1 MMKPILAV
9 FIFCIILFIYLH
21 IQFHLKTSDDLE
33 IYEIGQTSKE
43 KLEEILDLRQPVLF
57 YFDSKN
63 IESYTNKTYISK
75 NYDSF
80 DVKIRNIYD
89 SSNNNNSNS
98 NNSNNN
104 QDNTDLYVP
113 LSLKVTNTLLQQDKK
128 GCYFSEN
135 NNEFLQESGLIKQFR
150 FNDAFLRPAMVSN
163 CYYDILFGSNRVF
176 TPFRYEINYR
186 NFFLVTQGSVQIKVS
201 PPHNKKH
208 LYTEYDYENFE
219 FSSPI
224 NPWAPQQ
231 QYKEDFDKVKC
242 TEFTLSPGKVIFIP
256 SYWWYSIRFLNS
268 DSSIS
273 CFRYRTYMNNVA
285 ISNHIGLHLLQ
296 MQNIKSIS
304 SEVTKK
310 MNVLEEKVNGE
321 LNGELNEINVNT
333 DSVESTT
340 THIDDLEKCV
350 EENDA
355 TNEINK

>member
-1 MMKPILAV
+1 
-9 FIFCIILFIYLH
+9 LH

-57 YFDSKN
+57 HFDSNKI
-63 IESYTNKTYISK
+63 IETTNKTYISK

-89 SSNNNNSNS
+89 NNDKNNNDKNNNDNNVYDNDNDDNNINKNNNS
-98 NNSNNN
+98 
-104 QDNTDLYVP
+104 DLYVP
-113 LSLKVTNTLLQQDKK
+113 LSLKVTNKLLQQDKQ
-128 GCYFSEN
+128 GSYFSEN
-135 NNEFLQESGLIKQFR
+135 NSDFLQETGLIKQFR
-150 FNDAFLRPAMVSN
+150 FNDNFLRPSMVSN
-163 CYYDILFGSNRVF
+163 CYYDILFGSNNVF

-224 NPWAPQQ
+224 NPWVPQKK
-231 QYKEDFDKVKC
+231 YSEDFNKVKC
-242 TEFTLSPGKVIFIP
+242 SEFTLTTGKVIFIP
-256 SYWWYSIRFLNS
+256 AYWWYSIRFLNN
-268 DSSIS
+268 DSSVS

-296 MQNIKSIS
+296 MQNIKS
-304 SEVTKK
+304 VTNQITQK
-310 MNVLEEKVNGE
+310 MSVLEEKAYESSDNK
-321 LNGELNEINVNT
+321 LHVNT
-333 DSVESTT
+333 DSIESTT
-340 THIDDLEKCV
+340 THIDDLEQRV
-350 EENDA
+350 EENES
-355 TNEINK
+355 TEKIK